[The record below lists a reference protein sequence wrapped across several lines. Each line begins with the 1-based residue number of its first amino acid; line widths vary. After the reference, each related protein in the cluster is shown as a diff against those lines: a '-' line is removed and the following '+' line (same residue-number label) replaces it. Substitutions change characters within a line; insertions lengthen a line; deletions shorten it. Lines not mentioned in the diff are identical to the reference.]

1 MRKLS
6 IPTRQFHI
14 QLPEEEASRL
24 ELHLWS
30 EAEQRIPYASRQ
42 RFIVE
47 RIREY
52 FGRKGLDL
60 GVYFQDL
67 PPGSTV
73 YGPPEY
79 VERLQLALEDMILA
93 RT

>member
-1 MRKLS
+1 MRKLAT
-6 IPTRQFHI
+6 PTRQFHI

-52 FGRKGLDL
+52 FGRAGLDL
-60 GVYFQDL
+60 AAYFQDL
-67 PPGSTV
+67 PPGSMI
-73 YGPPEY
+73 YGDPSIINQLKAEL
-79 VERLQLALEDMILA
+79 ERS
-93 RT
+93 

>member
-1 MRKLS
+1 MRKLAT
-6 IPTRQFHI
+6 PTRQFHI

-52 FGRKGLDL
+52 FGRRTVDL
-60 GVYFQDL
+60 AAYFPNL
-67 PPGSTV
+67 PAGTFLV
-73 YGPPEY
+73 HGDEATMN
-79 VERLQLALEDMILA
+79 VLKERLHVFA
-93 RT
+93 